1 MEKTAKNP
9 LREIALENGGGET
22 LTKLS
27 RLFSSQKINTL
38 KILVK
43 ELIGNHSA
51 YWDFHSPIGPQQF
64 PQIRGIWTNEAVC
77 LTQSQVFIKFYEI
90 WLNHTKGGK
99 KSIQSSD

>member
-38 KILVK
+38 MIFVENISQGADKVEMRQL
-43 ELIGNHSA
+43 LCLL
-51 YWDFHSPIGPQQF
+51 DFHSSIGPQQF
-64 PQIRGIWTNEAVC
+64 LQIRGIWTNEGVC
-77 LTQSQVFIKFYEI
+77 LTQSQVVIKYEI
-90 WLNHTKGGK
+90 
-99 KSIQSSD
+99 